1 MRQSTWARR
10 LTPAQLSEV
19 LAHLEERRFAGG
31 DCVLHA
37 GDVVEHWT
45 GIVEGFAKMSVTSAQ
60 GRVST
65 LTGVCEGVWF
75 GEGSLMKHECRRYDV
90 YALRPLCLALLPR
103 QVFQWLRDTSIP
115 FNHYLQDLLNA
126 RLCLF
131 IGTLSDDRLLDTDA
145 RVAQGL
151 ASLFHEDLYPQARRQ
166 LRIDQTEVGL
176 LANVSRQRAHVALH
190 RLQDQQLIRLER
202 CGLTVL
208 DVEGLR
214 RAAMGQPVVAAA
226 AGQQAAN

>member
-1 MRQSTWARR
+1 M
-10 LTPAQLSEV
+10 
-19 LAHLEERRFAGG
+19 
-31 DCVLHA
+31 
-37 GDVVEHWT
+37 
-45 GIVEGFAKMSVTSAQ
+45 
-60 GRVST
+60 
-65 LTGVCEGVWF
+65 
-75 GEGSLMKHECRRYDV
+75 
-90 YALRPLCLALLPR
+90 
-103 QVFQWLRDTSIP
+103 FQWLRDTSIP

-214 RAAMGQPVVAAA
+214 RVAMGQPAVAAA